1 MMRKD
6 ESDLQ
11 HGDVCE
17 IVQKDN
23 GVLRK
28 LGRARRHVRA
38 R

>member
-23 GVLRK
+23 GVLRNSVA
-28 LGRARRHVRA
+28 RAGT
-38 R
+38 